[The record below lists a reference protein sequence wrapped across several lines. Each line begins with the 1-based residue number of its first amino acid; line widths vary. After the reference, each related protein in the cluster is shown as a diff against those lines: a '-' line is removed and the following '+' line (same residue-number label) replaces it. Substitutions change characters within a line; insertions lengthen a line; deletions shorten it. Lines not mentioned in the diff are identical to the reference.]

1 MVLPERASE
10 AYIEALDEIT
20 AIAGADGTWS
30 KFTVD
35 DVLWEHIAK
44 ALQVSPEED
53 LLVYGMDVS
62 CADLT
67 FGGLT
72 FFSDEVS
79 VENEYSSGL
88 ADFPSSNQ
96 MFARL
101 ETTAIDAQ
109 SAIHRAA
116 SILDE
121 RLMILNA
128 LCSFG
133 SPSFI
138 RVSRVNHIDRTYS
151 VHRIGKSADSMG

>member
-1 MVLPERASE
+1 MVTESLDFETVGERTPGSRIPTIRGGMVLPERASE

-88 ADFPSSNQ
+88 ADFPSGNQ

-101 ETTAIDAQ
+101 ETTAIDVEWTP
-109 SAIHRAA
+109 
-116 SILDE
+116 IL
-121 RLMILNA
+121 RQ
-128 LCSFG
+128 
-133 SPSFI
+133 P
-138 RVSRVNHIDRTYS
+138 VNP
-151 VHRIGKSADSMG
+151 